1 MGFLDIPQHTIR
13 GPAQRR
19 CCLLSLVA
27 SVFSSANRA
36 SSFHLLFFTQAAQ
49 AHCVLRRIALCTVFC
64 ITVHWWCSAR
74 LVPELIIETGEFG
87 KTGGEIGVDNNQVK
101 PTNSSQFCQTGPPRN
116 PTFLLLF
123 PPSAETRPSSAHLV
137 SKPQALILSKGGHVR
152 DQISEEIQI

>member
-1 MGFLDIPQHTIR
+1 MIYFIIGIFWTFLIPQHTIR
-13 GPAQRR
+13 GPAQLR

-36 SSFHLLFFTQAAQ
+36 SSFHPLFFTQAAQ
-49 AHCVLRRIALCTVFC
+49 AHCVLRRIALCSVFC

-101 PTNSSQFCQTGPPRN
+101 PTNSSQFCQTGPPQN

-123 PPSAETRPSSAHLV
+123 SPRPKRTPRPHTWCPSPRL
-137 SKPQALILSKGGHVR
+137 
-152 DQISEEIQI
+152 

>member
-1 MGFLDIPQHTIR
+1 MIYFIIGIFWIFLIPQHTIR
-13 GPAQRR
+13 GPAQLR

-101 PTNSSQFCQTGPPRN
+101 PTNSSQFCQTGPPQN

-123 PPSAETRPSSAHLV
+123 SPRPKHTPRLHTWCPSPRL
-137 SKPQALILSKGGHVR
+137 
-152 DQISEEIQI
+152 